1 MPLSVAERLLPRAI
15 MRCRRIVATW
25 AFSALLLPAATALAE
40 DDPATTDRTA
50 VIGDT
55 LRQLAS
61 DPTTYAPGVLRYTA
75 MRLDWASSQ
84 PFFRNGYVEDNPRFT
99 RTGLTHDAPI
109 SYGAGNRR
117 ILTDALLVIPTSL
130 ANNAAARF
138 TERVLAD
145 RFPSRRK
152 LIRTLS
158 WIERVSVASYLS
170 CRLSAVHFRQWRAN
184 VRQAD
189 QLGLR

>member
-1 MPLSVAERLLPRAI
+1 
-15 MRCRRIVATW
+15 MRWCRVTAVW
-25 AFSALLLPAATALAE
+25 AFCALLLAATPALAE
-40 DDPATTDRTA
+40 DDPATADRTA

-109 SYGAGNRR
+109 SYGSGNRR
-117 ILTDALLVIPTSL
+117 ILADALLIVPTSL
-130 ANNAAARF
+130 ANNAAVRI
-138 TERVLAD
+138 TERMLTE
-145 RFPSRRK
+145 RYPSRRT

-170 CRLSAVHFRQWRAN
+170 YRVSAVHFHQWRAN
-184 VRQAD
+184 VRDAD
-189 QLGLR
+189 KLGLR

>member
-1 MPLSVAERLLPRAI
+1 
-15 MRCRRIVATW
+15 MRWRCVTAAW
-25 AFSALLLPAATALAE
+25 ASCVLLLPATRVLAE
-40 DDPATTDRTA
+40 DDPTARDQPA
-50 VIGDT
+50 VIIDAV
-55 LRQLAS
+55 REVAA
-61 DPTTYAPGVLRYTA
+61 DPTTYAPAVLNYTA

-99 RTGLTHDAPI
+99 RTGLTHDVPI

-117 ILTDALLVIPTSL
+117 ILNDALLVVPTSL
-130 ANNAAARF
+130 ANNAAIRI
-138 TERVLAD
+138 TERMLTD
-145 RFPSRRK
+145 RFPSQRT

-170 CRLSAVHFRQWRAN
+170 YRLSAAHFRQWRAN
-184 VRQAD
+184 VRRAD